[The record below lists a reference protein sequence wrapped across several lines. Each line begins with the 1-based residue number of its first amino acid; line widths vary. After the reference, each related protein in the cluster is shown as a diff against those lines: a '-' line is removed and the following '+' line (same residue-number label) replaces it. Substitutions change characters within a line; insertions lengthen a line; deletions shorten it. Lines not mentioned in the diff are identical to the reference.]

1 VSSLDLGLCDWEARP
16 RTSPGAAA
24 SSGQNCSRFC
34 RRAPGARG
42 SVGVARSRWVTVRAC
57 ATVRSAR

>member
-1 VSSLDLGLCDWEARP
+1 VSSLDLGLCDWEA
-16 RTSPGAAA
+16 
-24 SSGQNCSRFC
+24 SGQSCSRFC